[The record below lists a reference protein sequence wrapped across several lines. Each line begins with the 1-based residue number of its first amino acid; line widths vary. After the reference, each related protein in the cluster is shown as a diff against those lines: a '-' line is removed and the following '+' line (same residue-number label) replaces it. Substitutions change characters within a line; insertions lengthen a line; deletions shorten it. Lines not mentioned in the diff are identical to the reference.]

1 MLKFSG
7 FADLTSCQGNGA
19 ETPMK
24 AEPSTKQSS
33 RQCARRRSVS
43 CSQGEAHCIECIKGM
58 KLLGAQTRMSISSG
72 KNRHQQHET
81 EDDTEVGMLSGV
93 SRKRS
98 IRSGIC
104 WFTEF
109 CKSQCLSHFAAP
121 FIVVRTETSIA
132 ESCELHM
139 AIASDRR
146 LHQSKLRYAVAVG
159 MNGYVIHPAQPTTR
173 EYLNGGRKHG
183 PTQASQ
189 KNSQECD
196 WSMCE

>member
-1 MLKFSG
+1 MTNGTLTLIDALFQEAYICASVGGTSRDYNSRPQGPNFHTELVPVHSPLLRESCLVSYPPLTYMLKFSG

-19 ETPMK
+19 EAPMK

-43 CSQGEAHCIECIKGM
+43 CSQGEAHCIGCIKGI
-58 KLLGAQTRMSISSG
+58 KLLGAQGRMLISSG

-81 EDDTEVGMLSGV
+81 EDDTEVGMLSGI

-121 FIVVRTETSIA
+121 FIVV
-132 ESCELHM
+132 
-139 AIASDRR
+139 
-146 LHQSKLRYAVAVG
+146 
-159 MNGYVIHPAQPTTR
+159 
-173 EYLNGGRKHG
+173 
-183 PTQASQ
+183 
-189 KNSQECD
+189 
-196 WSMCE
+196 